1 MEGNVRIL
9 IVTEKANP
17 PASLRDGGNRLVRTL
32 RQHLEADILQFGPG
46 GLEYPHH
53 RDCRFERRLANASFV
68 RAEVERRSV
77 NYDIIVF
84 VHVSMAFGYQSSSD
98 IYAVVFPMFLTP
110 SYIAS
115 GEEVPANYANAEKQ
129 ALAAANLIITP
140 SFLECRQL
148 EATYA
153 IPRARIRVLPRGI
166 NVPELQTRKMPI
178 PHRPVRCVSV
188 GSIKPQK
195 GTLRLIELF
204 ARIRERCDAHL
215 SLIGPVQDQRYAR
228 TVRAK
233 IRAMGL
239 QRDVTFLG
247 HVSPDHL
254 GTELAG
260 TTLHLS
266 ATWCETFGR
275 AIFETLASGIPNVT
289 FREGNAAAEYLADQ
303 DGIRFVASNDE
314 FVDAA
319 LDTIRMP
326 ERQYFPTIRDVFD
339 DAYLGKLLA
348 AEVMGQCSPIAVVSD
363 FDGTL
368 LHKCDSERTL
378 RSVETFNRFGLRVI
392 CSARPID
399 DLADAVK
406 TLGLHADY
414 LIGLSG
420 AELADGSGRLIKEN
434 GLPPEICARLSERF
448 PLGRWVQPRSLPLQM
463 RIDWPPELPEP
474 GTRAENYGSDWFISH
489 RSTNKLSATVQL
501 LRSEVGWAGR
511 VRAFGDGPS
520 DTDFLTF
527 FDGTLVG
534 SKVVHPHLRTATE
547 ISHD

>member
-1 MEGNVRIL
+1 
-9 IVTEKANP
+9 
-17 PASLRDGGNRLVRTL
+17 
-32 RQHLEADILQFGPG
+32 
-46 GLEYPHH
+46 
-53 RDCRFERRLANASFV
+53 
-68 RAEVERRSV
+68 
-77 NYDIIVF
+77 
-84 VHVSMAFGYQSSSD
+84 
-98 IYAVVFPMFLTP
+98 
-110 SYIAS
+110 
-115 GEEVPANYANAEKQ
+115 
-129 ALAAANLIITP
+129 
-140 SFLECRQL
+140 
-148 EATYA
+148 
-153 IPRARIRVLPRGI
+153 
-166 NVPELQTRKMPI
+166 
-178 PHRPVRCVSV
+178 
-188 GSIKPQK
+188 
-195 GTLRLIELF
+195 
-204 ARIRERCDAHL
+204 
-215 SLIGPVQDQRYAR
+215 
-228 TVRAK
+228 
-233 IRAMGL
+233 MGL

-254 GTELAG
+254 GSELAR

-266 ATWCETFGR
+266 ASWCETFGR

-314 FVDAA
+314 FVDAT
-319 LDTIRMP
+319 LDAIRVP
-326 ERQYFPTIRDVFD
+326 ERRYFQTIRDVFD

-348 AEVMGQCSPIAVVSD
+348 AEVMGECSPTAAVSD

-378 RSVETFNRFGLRVI
+378 RSVETFNRFAMRVV

-399 DLADAVK
+399 DLTDAVK

-420 AELADGSGRLIKEN
+420 AELADGSGRLIKED
-434 GLPPEICARLSERF
+434 GLHPEICARLSERF
-448 PLGRWVQPRSLPLQM
+448 PLGRWIQPRSLPLQM
-463 RIDWPPELPEP
+463 RIDCPPELLEP
-474 GTRAENYGSDWFISH
+474 GTRAENYGSDWFILH
-489 RSTNKLSATVQL
+489 RSTNKLRATVQL

-547 ISHD
+547 ICHD